1 LVFLLPVLARAGD
14 PISFKRNRGKKL
26 ALRVLI
32 SSFFRNVSS
41 IRATHI
47 PVQCALK
54 SASLP
59 ILMLTFLKNS
69 AHANGRFVPSIS
81 FFVVSALHSFD

>member
-1 LVFLLPVLARAGD
+1 V
-14 PISFKRNRGKKL
+14 GKEKYPKESP

-32 SSFFRNVSS
+32 PSFFRNVSS

-47 PVQCALK
+47 RVQCALK

-59 ILMLTFLKNS
+59 ILMLTFL
-69 AHANGRFVPSIS
+69 
-81 FFVVSALHSFD
+81 